1 MSLYARILDGV
12 AVDIC
17 ADPATQFHPQLA
29 AQFEPVPDDVVVGSR
44 LVDGVWQAPDVP
56 ALVPA
61 LAPAPIRTVSP
72 VDFML
77 RFTAPERVAVRAS
90 TDPIVI
96 DWLRLLDDPRLQ
108 SVHLDLPATREAV
121 AHLVTLGLLTQARAD
136 EILS

>member
-1 MSLYARILDGV
+1 MSRYARILDGV
-12 AVDIC
+12 AVDVC
-17 ADPATQFHPQLA
+17 ADPAAQFHPQLA
-29 AQFEPVPDDVVVGSR
+29 AQFEAVPDDVVSGAR
-44 LVDGVWQAPDVP
+44 LVDGDWQAPTP
-56 ALVPA
+56 LVPGPVPVTA
-61 LAPAPIRTVSP
+61 AVSLSP

-77 RFTAPERVAVRAS
+77 RFVAPERVAVRAS